1 MAENNQNAMAGSDPA
16 KPKPAVPGA
25 AKQAASGAAKPAV
38 PDAARQAAS
47 GAAKPAVPGAA
58 KQAAS
63 GAAKPAVPDAAKQAA
78 SGAAKPAVS
87 NSGVYKPPLERADSN
102 PYKDSRISSV
112 SAWFQER
119 FYVMLPVIDYLKK
132 KEVPKHRLSF
142 WYYFG
147 GLTLF
152 FFLIQIITGLLLMQY
167 YKPTEAEAFAS
178 FVFIQRE
185 ISFGWLIRQLHAW
198 SANLMVMMAFI
209 HMFSTFFMKSYRKP
223 RELMWV
229 SGFVLLVLSLGFGFT
244 GYLLPWNELAFF
256 ATQVGTETPKVAPG
270 GAFLVNILRG
280 GEEVSGETLTR
291 MFSLHVVLLPGLLML
306 VLSAHLLLVQVLG
319 TSAPIGYKES
329 GMIKGYEKFFPTFLA
344 KDAIGWIIGFG
355 LLVYLAAVFPWEIGE
370 KANALNPAPNGI
382 KPEWYFWAQ
391 FQLLKDLKFEGGELV
406 AIGLITVGAIVW
418 LLVPFIDFKASREE
432 KSPIF
437 TMLGL
442 IVLAFLLINTWRVFA
457 EYGW

>member
-1 MAENNQNAMAGSDPA
+1 MAENNKNAMAGSAPA
-16 KPKPAVPGA
+16 KPKPAAPVA
-25 AKQAASGAAKPAV
+25 AKPAAPGTAKPAAPGAAKPA
-38 PDAARQAAS
+38 AS
-47 GAAKPAVPGAA
+47 TG
-58 KQAAS
+58 
-63 GAAKPAVPDAAKQAA
+63 
-78 SGAAKPAVS
+78 
-87 NSGVYKPPLERADSN
+87 GVYKPPVERAASN
-102 PYKDSRISSV
+102 PYKDSRV
-112 SAWFQER
+112 SDLGAWFQER
-119 FYVMLPVIDYLKK
+119 FYVVLPVIDYLKK

-152 FFLIQIITGLLLMQY
+152 FFIIQILTGLLLLQY
-167 YKPTEAEAFAS
+167 YKPTEAEAP
-178 FVFIQRE
+178 
-185 ISFGWLIRQLHAW
+185 FGWLLRQMHAW
-198 SANLMVMMAFI
+198 SANAMVMMAFI

-256 ATQVGTETPKVAPG
+256 ATQVGTEVPKVAPG
-270 GAFLVNILRG
+270 GAFLVTLLRG

-344 KDAIGWIIGFG
+344 KDAIGWLIGFA
-355 LLVYLAAVFPWEIGE
+355 LLVYLAVVSPWEIGV
-370 KANALNPAPNGI
+370 KADALASAPLGI

-391 FQLLKDLKFEGGELV
+391 FQLLKDFTFPNGELV
-406 AIGLITVGAIVW
+406 AIILFTVGAILW
-418 LLVPFIDFKASREE
+418 ILVPFIDTKSSKEE

-437 TMLGL
+437 TIIGL
-442 IVLAFLLINTWRVFA
+442 LVLAFLLINTYRVYLESA
-457 EYGW
+457 AL

>member
-25 AKQAASGAAKPAV
+25 AKQAASGAAKPA
-38 PDAARQAAS
+38 A
-47 GAAKPAVPGAA
+47 PG
-58 KQAAS
+58 
-63 GAAKPAVPDAAKQAA
+63 AAKQAA

-87 NSGVYKPPLERADSN
+87 NSGVYKPPVERADSN

-185 ISFGWLIRQLHAW
+185 ISFGWLIRQIHAW
-198 SANLMVMMAFI
+198 SANLMVLMAFI

-355 LLVYLAAVFPWEIGE
+355 LLVYLAAVFPWGIGV
-370 KANALNPAPNGI
+370 KANALNPAPMGI

-406 AIGLITVGAIVW
+406 AIALITVGAIVW

-442 IVLAFLLINTWRVFA
+442 VVLAFLLINTYRVLA